1 MCRIL
6 TALRHADSD
15 VVGTCIGLTLVLRH
29 SVIPEDFQA
38 VFDIQN
44 CVSLLCW
51 FFKNPMLIIPR
62 CVGQW
67 PVLLHHALVSRLY
80 S

>member
-29 SVIPEDFQA
+29 SVIPENFQA
-38 VFDIQN
+38 VFRY
-44 CVSLLCW
+44 SELCLSAMLV
-51 FFKNPMLIIPR
+51 FQKSHANNP
-62 CVGQW
+62 
-67 PVLLHHALVSRLY
+67 
-80 S
+80 